1 MTLHWILEPLAMYAA
16 LAASSAAALYL
27 FITAKADLRRQEVR
41 HEGQVRDLRLSLDAL
56 QARLAGLEADAEF
69 EARSR
74 ADVSAPAL
82 RGVNVQKRSEAL
94 RMCRRGASPEVIMSR
109 LGISQAEAAL
119 LMKVHSVL
127 ADEPPAPQLAGSFQ
141 ERSSSR
147 EYSFDA

>member
-41 HEGQVRDLRLSLDAL
+41 HEGQVRDLQQCLEAVQSRLTA
-56 QARLAGLEADAEF
+56 LEADAEF

-82 RGVNVQKRSEAL
+82 HGVNVQKRSEAL

-109 LGISQAEAAL
+109 LGISQAEAVL
-119 LMKVHSVL
+119 LMKVHSAL
-127 ADEPPAPQLAGSFQ
+127 ADEPPAPQVAGSFQ
-141 ERSSSR
+141 DRPGSR